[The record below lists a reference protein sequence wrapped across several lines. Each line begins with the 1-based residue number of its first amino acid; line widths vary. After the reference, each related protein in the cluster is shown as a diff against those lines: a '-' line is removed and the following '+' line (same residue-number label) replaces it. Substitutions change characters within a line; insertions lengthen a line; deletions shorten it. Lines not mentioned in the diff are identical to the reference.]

1 MCKVEQDACQPET
14 IRNLFESFLSLLWQ
28 FHEIN
33 TVSLGGQ
40 DV

>member
-1 MCKVEQDACQPET
+1 MCKVEQDASQPEA
-14 IRNLFESFLSLLWQ
+14 IRNLFESLLSLLRQ